1 MKRTLNLGCGNRV
14 YDEYPQG
21 YFCVNMDERASL
33 TTVDVVGDVTNLELF
48 NAGEFD
54 YILASDILEHFPISR
69 TASILTEWV
78 RVLATGGLI
87 EFRVPN
93 LAEICKQY
101 NGSNA
106 RHISW
111 LLYGGQDYS
120 GNFHYVCFDKTSL
133 ISICEEL
140 GLVFSNYEE
149 EGTNFI
155 LTMTKK

>member
-14 YDEYPQG
+14 YAEYPQG

-101 NGSNA
+101 NGDNA

-120 GNFHYVCFDKTSL
+120 GNFHYVCFDRKLLTEY
-133 ISICEEL
+133 CTNV
-140 GLVFSNYEE
+140 GLLPIEYRE

-155 LTMTKK
+155 LLAKKQ